1 MGWVP
6 DEWSIDHDT
15 LIDAGG
21 YVQKLKLYP
30 YFDAAHYILTCI
42 SVRQDL
48 GIEGISFSRK
58 HPFSCWLSCML
69 MSFAGSFLSC
79 FLLGEPIISPLKQHN
94 DVILGSIVWYLIFYS
109 PFDIVFKLANW
120 FPVKIVLSVLKEIQ
134 RTHKIAAGVKHAG
147 RIYPESYLVQIL
159 VGVAKGAGS
168 GVVKIVEQLARGT
181 WIPTNHE
188 ILRPSFTTKACVIA
202 SLVFTLERHSMYVT
216 APHDLVYLCVVGFF
230 IYFKLASLCLAV
242 HDVLMPIENV
252 LCAVFMG
259 GIIDAFAKAVDAT
272 KQAIHSNRG
281 MSEEEI
287 LANEKEKMLK
297 KKKAALQQQMS
308 NGADKKNN

>member
-6 DEWSIDHDT
+6 DEWHIDHDT

-21 YVQKLKLYP
+21 YVQKLQMYP
-30 YFDAAHYILTCI
+30 YFDTAHYVLTCL

-48 GIEGISFSRK
+48 GAEAIQFSRR

-79 FLLGEPIISPLKQHN
+79 FLLGDPVITPLKRHD
-94 DVILGSIVWYLIFYS
+94 DVILGSVIWYLVFYS
-109 PFDIVFKLANW
+109 PFDIIYKLSNV
-120 FPVKIVLSVLKEIQ
+120 FPVKLTLAVLKEIQ
-134 RTHKIAAGVKHAG
+134 RAHKIAAGVKHAS
-147 RIYPESYLVQIL
+147 RLYPESYLVQIL

-181 WIPTNHE
+181 WMPSSHE

-202 SLVFTLERHSMYVT
+202 SLVLTLERHSMYVT
-216 APHDLVYLCVVGFF
+216 APHDLVYLCVVSFF
-230 IYFKLASLCLAV
+230 VYFKLASLILSV
-242 HDVLMPIENV
+242 HDVLLPIENI

-272 KQAIHSNRG
+272 RKAIQSNRTL
-281 MSEEEI
+281 SDEEI
-287 LANEKEKMLK
+287 LAKEREKLLR
-297 KKKAALQQQMS
+297 KKKALQPT
-308 NGADKKNN
+308 NGVENKKNN

>member
-1 MGWVP
+1 
-6 DEWSIDHDT
+6 
-15 LIDAGG
+15 
-21 YVQKLKLYP
+21 
-30 YFDAAHYILTCI
+30 
-42 SVRQDL
+42 
-48 GIEGISFSRK
+48 
-58 HPFSCWLSCML
+58 ML

-109 PFDIVFKLANW
+109 PFDIVFKLSNW
-120 FPVKIVLSVLKEIQ
+120 FPIKVILSVLKEIQ
-134 RTHKIAAGVKHAG
+134 RTHKIASGVKHAG

-216 APHDLVYLCVVGFF
+216 APHDLVYLVSSSPK
-230 IYFKLASLCLAV
+230 IEIQNYFVFSAWLVSSSTSNLHRSAYPFMTFSFQLRMFSVQFSWAELS
-242 HDVLMPIENV
+242 MP
-252 LCAVFMG
+252 
-259 GIIDAFAKAVDAT
+259 
-272 KQAIHSNRG
+272 
-281 MSEEEI
+281 
-287 LANEKEKMLK
+287 
-297 KKKAALQQQMS
+297 LQSQ
-308 NGADKKNN
+308 